1 MSGIGSTLAM
11 ALNALVPVFGADKI
25 TKFFSKG
32 LKQGGKVKA
41 PKAKKDK
48 KAKKPKGKKK

>member
-1 MSGIGSTLAM
+1 MSGIGGTLAM

-41 PKAKKDK
+41 PKAKKAK
-48 KAKKPKGKKK
+48 KATKPKGKRK

>member
-1 MSGIGSTLAM
+1 MPSVGTQLAM

-41 PKAKKDK
+41 PKAKKAK